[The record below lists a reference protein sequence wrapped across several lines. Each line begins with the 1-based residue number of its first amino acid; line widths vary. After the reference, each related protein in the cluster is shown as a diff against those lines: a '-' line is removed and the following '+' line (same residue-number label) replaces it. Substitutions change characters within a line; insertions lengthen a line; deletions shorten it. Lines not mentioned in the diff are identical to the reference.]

1 MKKKLE
7 VNKTQI
13 RLFEKINTIDT
24 VIKKQRE
31 KPQMIKIR
39 NRRSELTINSM
50 GIERIE
56 RDYYE
61 KL

>member
-7 VNKTQI
+7 MNKTQI

-39 NRRSELTINSM
+39 DRRSELTINSM

>member
-39 NRRSELTINSM
+39 DRRSELTINSM